1 MKKEQNLQ
9 YSESQQL
16 NIADVSG
23 CFSSLEYRQLNNNKG
38 KQKAF
43 INGWNAAERGLSAI
57 NCPYS
62 PKVKGFLPTCP
73 YYKSWHSG
81 YQSFLNNR

>member
-1 MKKEQNLQ
+1 MEHDNLNKPQ
-9 YSESQQL
+9 AANSDL
-16 NIADVSG
+16 GAVSG

-43 INGWNAAERGLSAI
+43 VSGWNTAEKGLSAI